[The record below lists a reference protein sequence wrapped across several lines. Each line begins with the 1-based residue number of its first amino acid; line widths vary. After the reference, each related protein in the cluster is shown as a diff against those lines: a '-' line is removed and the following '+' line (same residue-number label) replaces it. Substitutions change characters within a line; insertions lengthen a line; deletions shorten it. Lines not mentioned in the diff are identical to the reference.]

1 MKFTVEKEIF
11 EKLPNACFGVV
22 VAKGIDNSV
31 QKEAID
37 EFLEEGIIS
46 ASSYF
51 AGKKVKE
58 DPAIL
63 PYREA
68 FRSLGSNPNKYMCS
82 VEALFTRIAK
92 GKGMP
97 HINPIVDLGNAVSL
111 KYTLPIGAHDLDSV
125 PTANDP
131 DSDGAAGGISIRL
144 SRERDTFLPFGAAKE
159 ETLDP
164 GEVVYAAGSQ
174 IRTRRWTWRQS
185 EHGKI
190 GAETSYVFFPIDGFG
205 DFNRDSV
212 IAARDELDERLRVIF
227 GCRTLVGYVD
237 ASSPEMSLDI

>member
-125 PTANDP
+125 PTADDP

-144 SRERDTFLPFGAAKE
+144 SREGDTFLPFGAAKE

-190 GAETSYVFFPIDGFG
+190 TPETKRVFFPIDGFT
-205 DFNRDSV
+205 DINLAQV
-212 IAARDELDERLRVIF
+212 IAARDELARLAEEIF
-227 GCRTLVGYVD
+227 GCRVRTGLVD
-237 ASSPEMSLDI
+237 AKNREMEIF